1 MNSNTHLQQQGL
13 RQVLDMAQYNKHGIR
28 IVSNDK
34 ERKQMKLELQ
44 KLNFKEY
51 AEFVSYEFGEEVK
64 ITIPNHRPLVQ
75 AMLQDGW
82 ILQKYSRGEI
92 A

>member
-1 MNSNTHLQQQGL
+1 
-13 RQVLDMAQYNKHGIR
+13 
-28 IVSNDK
+28 
-34 ERKQMKLELQ
+34 MKLELQ

>member
-1 MNSNTHLQQQGL
+1 MVQH
-13 RQVLDMAQYNKHGIR
+13 NKHGIR

-34 ERKQMKLELQ
+34 ERKQRKLELQ

-51 AEFVSYEFGEEVK
+51 AEFVGYEGGIEV
-64 ITIPNHRPLVQ
+64 TIIVPNHKALVQ
-75 AMLQDGW
+75 AMLQEGW

>member
-1 MNSNTHLQQQGL
+1 
-13 RQVLDMAQYNKHGIR
+13 MATQYNKHGIR
-28 IVSNDK
+28 VVNSAK
-34 ERKQMKLELQ
+34 SKHKKRQHELH

-64 ITIPNHRPLVQ
+64 ITILNRRPLVQ
-75 AMLQDGW
+75 DMLQDGW

>member
-1 MNSNTHLQQQGL
+1 
-13 RQVLDMAQYNKHGIR
+13 MAQYNKHGIR

-51 AEFVSYEFGEEVK
+51 AEFIGYENGLEV
-64 ITIPNHRPLVQ
+64 TIIVPNHKALVQ

>member
-1 MNSNTHLQQQGL
+1 M
-13 RQVLDMAQYNKHGIR
+13 VQYNKHGIR
-28 IVSNDK
+28 IASNNK

-51 AEFVSYEFGEEVK
+51 AEFIGYENGLEV
-64 ITIPNHRPLVQ
+64 TIIVPNHKALVQ
-75 AMLQDGW
+75 AMIDDGW

>member
-1 MNSNTHLQQQGL
+1 M
-13 RQVLDMAQYNKHGIR
+13 VQYNKHGIR

-51 AEFVSYEFGEEVK
+51 AEFVGYVDGIEVT
-64 ITIPNHRPLVQ
+64 IVIPNHKALVQ
-75 AMLQDGW
+75 AMLQDGFV
-82 ILQKYSRGEI
+82 LQRFSRGEI

>member
-1 MNSNTHLQQQGL
+1 MQMNKN
-13 RQVLDMAQYNKHGIR
+13 GIR
-28 IVSNDK
+28 VVNNNKDR
-34 ERKQMKLELQ
+34 EKLQRELR
-44 KLNFKEY
+44 KLNYKEY
-51 AEFVSYEFGEEVK
+51 AEFIGYENGIEV
-64 ITIPNHRPLVQ
+64 TIIVPNHKALVQ